1 MQRFNLKRISFCF
14 RQVFADM
21 ELNVIKIAIYERN
34 LEVLQDEYGQK
45 YTDMYIKLHN
55 KIIEYN

>member
-1 MQRFNLKRISFCF
+1 
-14 RQVFADM
+14 M